1 MSKSKRKIPTFRVSV
16 MPDAD
21 YSQILHIPEVK
32 EAVMNEVV
40 IAIKEG
46 VNTKKKSISLFSL
59 ANSEYYIELEK
70 PQWGTSLQQALSF
83 YESEENYIKCIECRE
98 LLKKLSYD
106 TATR

>member
-1 MSKSKRKIPTFRVSV
+1 MSKSRRKIPTFKVSV

-32 EAVMNEVV
+32 EAVMDEVV

-46 VNTKKKSISLFSL
+46 VSNKKKSISLFSL

-70 PQWGTSLQQALSF
+70 PQWNASLQQALNY
-83 YESEENYIKCIECRE
+83 YESEENYTKCIECRE

-106 TATR
+106 TTTR